1 MAVED
6 KYVNALVEAGKLV
19 RPAFNGNGVETFT
32 ATAIV
37 SVAAADDD
45 GSVYRLFKG
54 VTSDYIPTSI
64 TITNSAI
71 TGGTDYE
78 LGLYDTNSG
87 AAVDID
93 VLLGTTSMASGRVE
107 GAGVTGLGAVAL
119 ADTQK
124 RLWELAGQT
133 MGVGGTKL
141 PTFDIALTAN
151 TVGSA
156 AGTIVV
162 KATFV
167 QG

>member
-6 KYVNALVEAGKLV
+6 KYVDANAEAGKLV

-37 SVAAADDD
+37 DVAAADSDL
-45 GSVYRLFKG
+45 SVFRLFKG
-54 VTSDYIPTSI
+54 ITSDYIPTSI

-71 TGGTDYE
+71 TLGTDYD
-78 LGLYDTNSG
+78 LGLYETNGG
-87 AAVDID
+87 AVVDKEVLAATID
-93 VLLGTTSMASGRVE
+93 VSSAVIE
-107 GAGVTGLGAVAL
+107 GAGVTGLNAVAL

-133 MGVGGTKL
+133 QGVGGTKL

-151 TVGSA
+151 TVGTV

>member
-6 KYVNALVEAGKLV
+6 KYVNADVAADKKAN
-19 RPAFNGNGVETFT
+19 PAFDGNGSETFT
-32 ATAIV
+32 STAIV
-37 SVAAADDD
+37 SIAAADDD
-45 GSVYRLFKG
+45 GSVYRIFSS
-54 VTSDYIPTSI
+54 VNSDYIPTSI

-71 TGGTDYE
+71 TAGTDYD
-78 LGLYDTNSG
+78 LGLYLPNLGDV
-87 AAVDID
+87 VDAD
-93 VLLGTTSMASGRVE
+93 VLADGVDVSSGVVE
-107 GAGVTGLGAVAL
+107 GAGVTGLDAVAL

-124 RLWELAGQT
+124 KLYELAAQT
-133 MGVGGTKL
+133 VGPNGTKS